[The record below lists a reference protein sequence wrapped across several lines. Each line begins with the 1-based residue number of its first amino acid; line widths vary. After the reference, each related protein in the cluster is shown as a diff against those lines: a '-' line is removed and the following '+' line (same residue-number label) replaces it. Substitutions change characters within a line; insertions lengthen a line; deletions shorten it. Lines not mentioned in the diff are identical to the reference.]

1 MDKLLVLAAGILQ
14 IPIIKKAKE
23 IGVYV
28 IAVDGSSHAPGLSL
42 ADKAIV
48 ANICDK
54 EIMLEIAKNEGVTGV
69 IHPCSEVSM
78 HVMGYINDKL
88 GLAGIGEQVA
98 RRATNKALMRKAFAD
113 YGASSPRSYETFNVD
128 EAWCLFCGFMGNAI
142 LKPSRNSGSRGIAK
156 ITKQIS
162 RENFEL
168 AYAISYENS
177 RDKSVLIED
186 FIEGPEFSI
195 EVLVY
200 DNIINILTIT
210 DKLTTGA
217 PHFVE
222 LGHSQPTQIP
232 EDLQYLVRQTVTD
245 GVRALGLNN
254 CAAHA
259 EVKIQDGKVYIMEIG
274 ARLGGDFITTNLTPL
289 STGID
294 MVAGAINI
302 ALGHEPNLAPLH
314 TPQGSCIRYITPKPG
329 IIKSINMVEDVPAY
343 VKDYEVYWHVGD
355 TVSEICSSL
364 DRSGHV
370 IVIGKDAKE
379 AINNAEDIIG
389 KTIVVTE

>member
-23 IGVYV
+23 MGIYV
-28 IAVDGSSHAPGLSL
+28 VAADGSDHAPGLPL

-54 EIMLEIAKNEGVTGV
+54 ELMLDICKQEGITGV

-78 HVMGYINDKL
+78 NVMGYINDRL
-88 GLAGIGEQVA
+88 GLAGISEETA
-98 RRATNKALMRKAFAD
+98 YRATNKALMRKAFAK
-113 YGASSPRSYETFNVD
+113 YGASSPRSIETFTAD
-128 EAWCLFCGFMGNAI
+128 EAWKVYQGMEGNGI

-156 ITKQIS
+156 ITKETS
-162 RENFEL
+162 
-168 AYAISYENS
+168 YADFCSAFSVSMENS
-177 RDKSVLIED
+177 RDNSVLIED

-200 DNIINILTIT
+200 NDEAHILTIT
-210 DKLTTGA
+210 DKITTEA

-222 LGHSQPTQIP
+222 LGHSQPTQLSP
-232 EDLQYLVRQTVTD
+232 EMQDSVRQTVKD
-245 GVRALGLNN
+245 GIRALGLNN

-259 EVKIQDGKVYIMEIG
+259 EVKIQQGNVYIMEIG

-302 ALGHEPNLAPLH
+302 ALGHEPDMMPKH
-314 TPQGSCIRYITPKPG
+314 EPQGACVRYITPHPG
-329 IIKSINMVEDVPAY
+329 IVKSIEMVDDVPEY
-343 VKDYEVYWHVGD
+343 VDEYEVYKQVGD

-370 IVIGKDAKE
+370 ITIGKDSEE
-379 AINNAEDIIG
+379 AICHAEDIVQR
-389 KTIVVTE
+389 TIVVTE